1 MEGMTNLMRTKV
13 SKITLIV
20 TLLFL
25 LIPENVFASG
35 VSVSARSAILMEQET
50 GRVLYEKDAYTQ
62 RRIASITKIM
72 TAILAIESG
81 KMNNTVEVSSRASGT
96 EGSSLYLKVGEK
108 ITLENL
114 VYGLMLRSGNDAA
127 VAIAEEV
134 GGSLEGFVSL
144 MNNKAE
150 EIGMTRTV
158 FANPH
163 GLDDHEKHYSTA
175 YDMAL
180 LTRYA
185 MNNEIYRIISGTKV
199 HRAPNENEKW
209 DYVWRNKNKLVT
221 GLYNDSTGGKTGY
234 TKRAKRTLVSTAERD
249 NMSLVAVTLDAP
261 SDWDD
266 HIRMF
271 NYAYE
276 KYELTTLAR
285 KGTVDEVKKEP
296 YKGKV
301 VLHRDLVYPLTQKE
315 REQIKMTIRLAKLPS
330 ENKRDD
336 PNVFKDPIGI
346 YKVELEDNIILKA
359 PLTYEVK
366 EPENKGFW
374 GFFKKLFSFEAQRDH
389 YG

>member
-1 MEGMTNLMRTKV
+1 MINVLRSKV
-13 SKITLIV
+13 SIIVLIV

-25 LIPENVFASG
+25 LIPENVFADG
-35 VSVSARSAILMEQET
+35 VNVSARSAILMEQET

-81 KMNNTVEVSSRASGT
+81 KMANKVEVSSRAAGT
-96 EGSSLYLKVGEK
+96 EGSSLYLKSGEE

-150 EIGMTRTV
+150 EIGMTSTV

-175 YDMAL
+175 FDMAL
-180 LTRYA
+180 LTQYA
-185 MNNEIYRIISGTKV
+185 MDNEVYRIISSTKV
-199 HRAPNENEKW
+199 HKAPNENEKW

-221 GLYNDSTGGKTGY
+221 GLYSDSTGGKTGY

-249 NMSLVAVTLDAP
+249 GMSLIAVTLNAP
-261 SDWDD
+261 SDWND
-266 HIRMF
+266 HISMF
-271 NYAYE
+271 NWGYE
-276 KYELTTLAR
+276 NYELTMIAH
-285 KGTVDEVKKEP
+285 KGILDEVRKEP
-296 YKGKV
+296 YKGKIK
-301 VLHRDLVYPLTQKE
+301 LHRDLVYPLTKSEKE
-315 REQIKMTIRLAKLPS
+315 EVESSIRLAAPPDKDDWNEPS
-330 ENKRDD
+330 AFDD
-336 PNVFKDPIGI
+336 PVGM
-346 YKVELEDNIILKA
+346 YKVSLDDKVLMKA
-359 PLTYEVK
+359 PLTYEIKKK
-366 EPENKGFW
+366 ESKGFW
-374 GFFKKLFSFEAQRDH
+374 GFFKNLFSLELKRDLD
-389 YG
+389 G

>member
-1 MEGMTNLMRTKV
+1 MINLLRSKV
-13 SKITLIV
+13 SIIILIV

-25 LIPENVFASG
+25 LIPENVLAGG

-50 GRVLYEKDAYTQ
+50 GRVLYEKEAYTQ

-81 KMNNTVEVSSRASGT
+81 KMNNKVEVSSRAAGT
-96 EGSSLYLKVGEK
+96 EGSSLYLKSGEE

-144 MNNKAE
+144 MNSKAE
-150 EIGMTRTV
+150 EIGMNRTV

-180 LTRYA
+180 LTKYA
-185 MNNEIYRIISGTKV
+185 MDNEVYRIISSTEV
-199 HRAPNENEKW
+199 HKAPNENEKW

-221 GLYNDSTGGKTGY
+221 GLYSDSTGGKTGY

-249 NMSLVAVTLDAP
+249 GMSLIAVTLNAP
-261 SDWDD
+261 SDWND
-266 HIRMF
+266 HIAMF
-271 NYAYE
+271 NWGYE
-276 KYELTTLAR
+276 NYELTKLAQ
-285 KGTVDEVKKEP
+285 KGFLDEVKKAP
-296 YKGKV
+296 YKGRIK
-301 VLHRDLVYPLTQKE
+301 LHRDLVYPLTESEKKE
-315 REQIKMTIRLAKLPS
+315 VKSSIRLATPPEGSKW
-330 ENKRDD
+330 DD
-336 PNVFKDPIGI
+336 PNAFEDPIGI
-346 YKVELEDNIILKA
+346 YKVSLDDKIVVKA
-359 PLTYEVK
+359 PLTYESEAEESRGLWRFLK
-366 EPENKGFW
+366 N
-374 GFFKKLFSFEAQRDH
+374 LFSFDSKRDL